1 MPVLSSARIRGL
13 GLGLALAVAAAVP
26 ATAATAAKTLVF
38 CSQDSPETLSPPLAA
53 SSVAMDAIRPVFDT
67 LVAFAPGTTDIV
79 PSLATHWSISPDGR
93 DYTFHLRE
101 DVAFQASEAFTPT
114 RAMDAA
120 DVIFSFGGSAG
131 GERGADYEE
140 FRDPGLAGLLESVT
154 PLDDHT
160 VRFRLKR
167 SDAALLAQLAM
178 PVNSILSAEYRHR
191 MVQQG
196 TPERFDERPIGTG
209 PFRFLDFRQGVA
221 IRYQAFEDHWRG
233 RPKLDTLVFSIT
245 PTASARLQKLKAGEC
260 QVSATPNPG
269 EIAEIAADPSLRLF
283 AISGLSIGYLAI
295 NTTRKPF
302 DDVRVRRALNMAIDR
317 EAILSAIYPG
327 MGTRADTPLPSA
339 SWASAGAAQ
348 AYPYAPEEARRLLIE
363 AGVTDG
369 LKVDLWYPPDDRSY
383 NPDAR
388 RMARMIASDLEPLGI
403 KVVRNSAPWETYWR
417 KLMNGETTLALAG
430 WIGDNGDPDNF
441 MATLLSCA
449 GAARGG
455 HNVARWCD
463 AGYDTLIERARQV
476 TDRTARARIYADA
489 QAIFHEQAPW
499 VPIAS
504 PRFLVAARATVMN
517 FVMNPLGFHDF
528 SAVDLAE

>member
-1 MPVLSSARIRGL
+1 M
-13 GLGLALAVAAAVP
+13 AAG
-26 ATAATAAKTLVF
+26 TLVF
-38 CSQDSPETLSPPLAA
+38 CSEDSPETLSPPLAA
-53 SSVAMDAIRPVFDT
+53 SSVAMDAIRPIFDT

-101 DVAFQASEAFTPT
+101 GVAFQASEAFTPT

-120 DVIFSFGGSAG
+120 DVIFSFGGPEG
-131 GERGADYEE
+131 GERGDDYEE
-140 FRDPGLAGLLESVT
+140 FRDPGLAALLESVT

-167 SDAALLAQLAM
+167 SDAALLAHLAM
-178 PVNSILSAEYRHR
+178 PVNSILSAEYSHR
-191 MVQQG
+191 MLQQG
-196 TPERFDERPIGTG
+196 TPERFHERPIGTG
-209 PFRFLDFRQGVA
+209 PFRFVDFRQDVA
-221 IRYQAFEDHWRG
+221 IRYQAFGDHWRG
-233 RPKLDTLVFSIT
+233 RPKLDALVFSIT
-245 PTASARLQKLKAGEC
+245 PTASARLQKLKASEC

-269 EIAEIAADPSLRLF
+269 EIAGIAADPSLKLF
-283 AISGLSIGYLAI
+283 SISGLSIGYLAI

-327 MGTRADTPLPSA
+327 MGTRVDSPLPPA

-369 LKVDLWYPPDDRSY
+369 LKVDLWYPPDNRSY

-388 RMARMIASDLEPLGI
+388 RMARMIAADLEPLGI
-403 KVVRNSAPWETYWR
+403 KVIRNSAPWETYWR

-441 MATLLSCA
+441 MATLLACS
-449 GAARGG
+449 GAVRGG

-463 AGYDTLIERARQV
+463 AGYDALIERARQV
-476 TDRTARARIYADA
+476 TDRKTRARIYADA
-489 QAIFHEQAPW
+489 QAIFHDQAPW

-504 PRFLVAARATVMN
+504 PRFLVAARANVMN

-528 SAVDLAE
+528 TGVDLAD